1 MGYLVRHK
9 GVHDG
14 DGDTLHLGDREIS
27 DCPMGGVGSAD
38 SDMIA
43 LFQTKGGKEIRYAA
57 EFRIHLA
64 VGIVVATGGVL
75 GGAVFG
81 EIAVRE
87 SGLVPVGADGFRE
100 DIEIIFSHRRFLGNR
115 GTSLTSLTRWTS
127 LTRGTRGTSLSSS
140 LFRGIGGCF
149 AGGGLLAPRTRDAPS
164 RLAGSR
170 YEPRACA
177 L

>member
-9 GVHDG
+9 GVHDS

-75 GGAVFG
+75 GGTVLR
-81 EIAVRE
+81 EIEVRE
-87 SGLVPVGADGFRE
+87 GGSIPVIADRLRE
-100 DIEIIFSHRRFLGNR
+100 DI
-115 GTSLTSLTRWTS
+115 
-127 LTRGTRGTSLSSS
+127 
-140 LFRGIGGCF
+140 
-149 AGGGLLAPRTRDAPS
+149 
-164 RLAGSR
+164 
-170 YEPRACA
+170 
-177 L
+177 